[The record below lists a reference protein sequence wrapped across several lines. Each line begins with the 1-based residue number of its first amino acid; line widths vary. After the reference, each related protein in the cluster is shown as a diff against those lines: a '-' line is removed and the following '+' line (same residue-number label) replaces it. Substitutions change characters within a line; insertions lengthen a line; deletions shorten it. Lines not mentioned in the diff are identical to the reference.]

1 MSSYRDHSLARLRH
15 DFDLLVIGGGVNG
28 LGIAW
33 DAADRGLSVLVIEK
47 GDWGSG
53 TSSWSSRM
61 IHGGLKYLEKLDL
74 GLVRESLRDREWLL
88 RHAPHLVT
96 PLPFALPF
104 YRNNTHHRLKL
115 RAGMLLYD
123 VLSFDKS
130 LPTHRA
136 YGREKTTA
144 LLPGLSR
151 DGLQG
156 SAVYYDAQ
164 VEYAERLSVEIMLA
178 ARGAGA
184 VTLNFAEST
193 RLRVQHGRVIGASVR
208 DAVTGTV
215 HDVSARF
222 TVNVAGPWVDEVLSG
237 LPSGSSPAPRRLI
250 GGTKGT
256 HLVVEPFPG
265 SPGCAMY
272 YEALSDGRPLMVIP
286 WLGRY
291 LIGSTDKRF
300 EGDLDMAAADQ
311 EEIDYIL
318 AETNR
323 LFPAANLSEDGI
335 LYAYTGVRPLPYVPS
350 GEPGDI
356 TRRHILHDHRP
367 QFDGLLSVVGGKL
380 TTFRTLAEHAVDEV
394 GRRLGRRTTSRTR
407 GLDLPGRPPE
417 GPEEFGRAFE
427 RESGLPAAEAHR
439 LARVYGARARRV
451 AALIASSEALSR
463 TVDPVSGL
471 RAGEVVFAIREEEAV
486 SLADVLA
493 RRTMIGLEPDLGQGA
508 MDAVA
513 AVCAAEL
520 GWDDA
525 ETARQKAAYLR
536 YLRRFL
542 ELEPTPVI

>member
-1 MSSYRDHSLARLRH
+1 MSTYRDRSLQRLQH

-33 DAADRGLSVLVIEK
+33 DAADRGLSVLVIDK

-61 IHGGLKYLEKLDL
+61 VHGGLKYLDKLEV

-88 RHAPHLVT
+88 RRAPHLVA

-104 YRNNTHHRLKL
+104 YRDNSHHRFAL
-115 RAGMLLYD
+115 RAGMVLYD

-130 LPTHRA
+130 LPLHRT
-136 YGREKTTA
+136 YGRRKTAA
-144 LLPGLSR
+144 LLPGLSQ

-164 VEYAERLSVEIMLA
+164 VEYAERLCVEIMLA
-178 ARGAGA
+178 ARAAGA
-184 VTLNFAEST
+184 ATLNYAEST
-193 RLRVQHGRVIGASVR
+193 GLRTERGRVTGASVR
-208 DAVTGTV
+208 DLITGTV
-215 HDVSARF
+215 HEVTARF
-222 TVNVAGPWVDEVLSG
+222 TVNVAGPWADSVLSDS
-237 LPSGSSPAPRRLI
+237 LPAGERLI

-256 HLVVEPFPG
+256 HLVVDPFPG
-265 SPGCAMY
+265 APPYAMY

-291 LIGSTDKRF
+291 LIGSTDERF
-300 EGDLDMAAADQ
+300 EGDPGTAAADQ
-311 EEIDYIL
+311 GEIDYIL

-323 LFPAANLSEDGI
+323 LFPAAKLTEDGI
-335 LYAYTGVRPLPYVPS
+335 LYTYTGVRPLPFAPS
-350 GEPGDI
+350 GAPGDV

-367 QFDGLLSVVGGKL
+367 RLDGLLSIVGGKL

-394 GRRLGRRTTSRTR
+394 AARLGRKTASRTR
-407 GLDLPGRPPE
+407 KLDLPGRPPE
-417 GPEEFGRAFE
+417 EFGFE
-427 RESGLPAAEAHR
+427 QESELPAAEARR
-439 LARVYGARARRV
+439 LVRVYGARARQV
-451 AALIASSEALSR
+451 TALIASSETLSR
-463 TVDPVSGL
+463 TVGPSTGL
-471 RAGEVVFAIREEEAV
+471 RAGEVVFTIREEEAV

-508 MDAVA
+508 MDSVA

-520 GWDDA
+520 GWDEA
-525 ETARQKAAYLR
+525 ETTRQLAAYLT
-536 YLRRFL
+536 YLRRFR
-542 ELEPTPVI
+542 ELQPGPVA

>member
-1 MSSYRDHSLARLRH
+1 MSSSRHRSLQRLQH
-15 DFDLLVIGGGVNG
+15 EFDLLVIGGGVNG

-33 DAADRGLSVLVIEK
+33 DAAERGLSVLVIDK

-61 IHGGLKYLEKLDL
+61 IHGGLKYLDKLEV

-88 RHAPHLVT
+88 RRAPHLVA
-96 PLPFALPF
+96 PLRFALPF
-104 YRNNTHHRLKL
+104 YRNNAHHRFAL
-115 RAGMLLYD
+115 RAGMVLYD
-123 VLSFDKS
+123 ALSFDKS
-130 LPTHRA
+130 LPIHRT
-136 YGREKTTA
+136 YGRRKTTA

-178 ARGAGA
+178 ARAAGA
-184 VTLNFAEST
+184 TTLNYAEST
-193 RLRVQHGRVIGASVR
+193 RLRVEHGRVAGASVR
-208 DAVTGTV
+208 DGITGTV
-215 HDVSARF
+215 HEVSARF
-222 TVNVAGPWVDEVLSG
+222 TVNVAGPWADSVLSG
-237 LPSGSSPAPRRLI
+237 SLPAPERLI

-256 HLVVEPFPG
+256 HLVVESFPG

-291 LIGSTDKRF
+291 LIGSTDERF
-300 EGDLDMAAADQ
+300 EGDPGTAGADQ
-311 EEIDYIL
+311 GEVDYIL

-323 LFPAANLSEDGI
+323 LFPAANLSEDSI
-335 LYAYTGVRPLPYVPS
+335 LYTYTGVRPLPFAAS
-350 GEPGDI
+350 GDPGDI
-356 TRRHILHDHRP
+356 TRKHILHDHRP
-367 QFDGLLSVVGGKL
+367 GLDGLLSIVGGKL

-394 GRRLGRRTTSRTR
+394 SGRLSRKTASRTR
-407 GLDLPGRPPE
+407 GLDLPGSPPE
-417 GPEEFGRAFE
+417 GPAEFGRAFE
-427 RESGLPAAEAHR
+427 RESELPAAEARR

-451 AALIASSEALSR
+451 AALIASDEALSQ
-463 TVDPVSGL
+463 TVAPSIGL
-471 RAGEVVFAIREEEAV
+471 RAGEVVFTIREEEAV

-493 RRTMIGLEPDLGQGA
+493 RRTMIGLEPDLGQAA

-513 AVCAAEL
+513 TVCAAEL

-525 ETARQKAAYLR
+525 ETARQKAAYLA
-536 YLRRFL
+536 YLRRFR
-542 ELEPTPVI
+542 ELEPRSVV

>member
-1 MSSYRDHSLARLRH
+1 MSSYRNRSLQRLQL

-33 DAADRGLSVLVIEK
+33 DAADRGLSVLVIDK

-61 IHGGLKYLEKLDL
+61 IHGGLKYLDKLEV

-88 RHAPHLVT
+88 RRAPHLVA
-96 PLPFALPF
+96 PLRFALPF
-104 YRNNTHHRLKL
+104 YRNNSHHRFAL
-115 RAGMLLYD
+115 RAGMVLYD

-130 LPTHRA
+130 LPVHRT
-136 YGREKTTA
+136 YGRRKTAA
-144 LLPGLSR
+144 LLPGLSP

-178 ARGAGA
+178 ARAAGA
-184 VTLNFAEST
+184 TTLNHAEST
-193 RLRVQHGRVIGASVR
+193 RLRVERGRVVGASVR
-208 DAVTGTV
+208 DMLTGTV
-215 HDVSARF
+215 HEVAARF
-222 TVNVAGPWVDEVLSG
+222 TVNVAGPWADSVLTGSPLADE
-237 LPSGSSPAPRRLI
+237 RLI

-265 SPGCAMY
+265 SPHCAMY

-291 LIGSTDKRF
+291 LIGSTDERF
-300 EGDLDMAAADQ
+300 EGDPGAAAAGQ

-323 LFPAANLSEDGI
+323 LFPAANLSEDSI
-335 LYAYTGVRPLPYVPS
+335 LYTYTGVRPLPFSPS
-350 GEPGDI
+350 GDPGDI

-367 QFDGLLSVVGGKL
+367 RLDGLLSVVGGKL
-380 TTFRTLAEHAVDEV
+380 TTFRTLAEHAVDQV
-394 GRRLGRRTTSRTR
+394 GERLGRKTSSRTR
-407 GLDLPGRPPE
+407 GLGLPGSPPE
-417 GPEEFGRAFE
+417 GPGEFRRAFE
-427 RESGLPAAEAHR
+427 RESGLPAAEARR
-439 LARVYGARARRV
+439 LARVYGARARQV

-463 TVDPVSGL
+463 TLAPSL
-471 RAGEVVFAIREEEAV
+471 RAGEVVFAIREEEAAG
-486 SLADVLA
+486 LADVLA

-520 GWDDA
+520 DWDDA
-525 ETARQKAAYLR
+525 ETARQKAAYLA
-536 YLRRFL
+536 YLRRFG
-542 ELEPTPVI
+542 ELEPRPAV